1 MRRRDGFVDTLD
13 EMVSDQISRRGIE
26 AIRTT
31 KAMRSVDRRAFVP
44 RDMSQHAFED
54 RPLAI
59 GLGQTISQPYI
70 VALMTSQ
77 FEDLPTGSKILEVG
91 AGSGYQTAVLVAMG
105 FEVHAIE
112 LEAKLVRRARRVLHS
127 LGLSPSTLIAG
138 DGRQGLPNHAP
149 FDGVIAAAC
158 ADGLPSSWKD
168 QAGLNGRLVAPVE
181 TAQGQVLR
189 RFDRV
194 GNDWKESD
202 LCGVL
207 FVPLR

>member
-1 MRRRDGFVDTLD
+1 MRRKDGFVDTLD
-13 EMVSDQISRRGIE
+13 EMVSDQITRRGIE
-26 AIRTT
+26 AVRTI

-44 RDMSQHAFED
+44 RDISHHAFED

-77 FEDLPTGSKILEVG
+77 FEDLPSGSKILEVG

-112 LEAKLVRRARRVLHS
+112 LEAKLVRRARRVLAS
-127 LGLSPSTLIAG
+127 LGLSPTTLIAG

-149 FDGVIAAAC
+149 FDGIIAAAC
-158 ADGLPSSWKD
+158 ADGLPSPWKG
-168 QAGLNGRLVAPVE
+168 QTNLNGRLVAPVE
-181 TAQGQVLR
+181 TSQGQVLR

-194 GNDWKESD
+194 GNNWNESD
-202 LCGVL
+202 LCNVL